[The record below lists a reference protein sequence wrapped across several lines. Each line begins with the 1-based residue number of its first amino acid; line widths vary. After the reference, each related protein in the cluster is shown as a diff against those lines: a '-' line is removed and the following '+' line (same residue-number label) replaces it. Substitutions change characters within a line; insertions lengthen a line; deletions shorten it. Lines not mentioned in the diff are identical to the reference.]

1 MNMALML
8 QMTNLRAFALLND
21 SKRMNSTAQ
30 LASKASTD
38 IKMTEMTYCAPRL
51 RLFEPDHVDRSMA
64 DSGQDLYINFVGP
77 EATETEIFD
86 IFSEFG
92 YVQNVNLKPAKDN
105 FSSKCWVTMD
115 S

>member
-1 MNMALML
+1 MAKLHY
-8 QMTNLRAFALLND
+8 
-21 SKRMNSTAQ
+21 S
-30 LASKASTD
+30 
-38 IKMTEMTYCAPRL
+38 APRI
-51 RLFEPDHVDRSMA
+51 RLFQPDNVDRSMA